1 MTINTQ
7 DPTAEDVFQIARI
20 AQAAAYS
27 VKECVTDYRGVK
39 VEGKTLIGSKQDFN
53 VTVVGSKIANIADGM
68 ATIPCKRRLL
78 VRVCSFQ
85 KTLRCVFHPGNRKG
99 NAISEIG
106 LGLLHRLHVPYVSYA
121 QHYIT
126 RYKVK
131 RQQPV
136 KH

>member
-53 VTVVGSKIANIADGM
+53 VTM
-68 ATIPCKRRLL
+68 AIIPCKRRLL
-78 VRVCSFQ
+78 VMFLSNSFGGVE
-85 KTLRCVFHPGNRKG
+85 KHCAVFVFHPDNRKG
-99 NAISEIG
+99 NLISEIG
-106 LGLLHRLHVPYVSYA
+106 LGLLHRLHVRLIRPILY
-121 QHYIT
+121 HT
-126 RYKVK
+126 M
-131 RQQPV
+131 
-136 KH
+136 

>member
-53 VTVVGSKIANIADGM
+53 VTVVGSKIADGM

-78 VRVCSFQ
+78 VMFLS
-85 KTLRCVFHPGNRKG
+85 KNAALYLSILIIGKETL
-99 NAISEIG
+99 
-106 LGLLHRLHVPYVSYA
+106 
-121 QHYIT
+121 
-126 RYKVK
+126 
-131 RQQPV
+131 
-136 KH
+136 